1 MTGQLLHEVDVC
13 NERGDFPQD
22 FLNRSQDPPLQKAHP
37 AIMGTSPINWNTKKL
52 LGNEKNRPFDFRALQ
67 QLLALF
73 LSAAG
78 SGPGALQSA
87 VSLLFVLC
95 VG

>member
-1 MTGQLLHEVDVC
+1 MVLQFNVRKEVEIYPVCVCVCMDKYCMTGRLLHEVDVC

-52 LGNEKNRPFDFRALQ
+52 LGNEKNRPFDFR
-67 QLLALF
+67 
-73 LSAAG
+73 
-78 SGPGALQSA
+78 
-87 VSLLFVLC
+87 VL
-95 VG
+95 